1 MFIRTE
7 VAFIERS
14 RQAARSP
21 MCVDGSSCEC
31 YCERSTQD
39 GDFGATAQELRAKA
53 EAIPVQAWVGP
64 EASTFQDNRHLK
76 VVRSSAPRTGRLCP
90 RKYCWYSFLL
100 EAKSTP
106 GS

>member
-21 MCVDGSSCEC
+21 MCVDGSSYDC
-31 YCERSTQD
+31 YCERSTWD
-39 GDFGATAQELRAKA
+39 EDFGAAAQELKAKA

-64 EASTFQDNRHLK
+64 EVSRRLRLPHLK
-76 VVRSSAPRTGRLCP
+76 TVGT
-90 RKYCWYSFLL
+90 
-100 EAKSTP
+100 
-106 GS
+106 